1 MAKMVSLKA
10 KILLI
15 FGGLITLLMMVISL
29 SVLYQ
34 WRKLIITDQMQSVE
48 SIARSFSFSIIDALI
63 YQQNDLLN
71 SDEYLQSYLL
81 SFSRKDQNIRFIA
94 LTDAQGRL
102 MAHSELS
109 ALNNS
114 GKNLNEFS
122 KESQTLI
129 FQHPKYGWII
139 ETDFALQAAGKNWG
153 MLHMAFDATPTRQAI
168 RRLFFL
174 LFSLTA
180 FSVLI
185 ILSVMYIFSN
195 RLTSSLSRLV
205 KEMDKVDLEQE
216 ISTPLPAG
224 NDEIGFLVHHFEEM
238 KKRLL
243 ASREQLINAQKQIY
257 QAEKLA
263 SIGRLASGVAHEI
276 NNPLNGIKNCL
287 YTIRREPHNIE
298 QSESYLNLMDEGLN
312 HIETVVQKL
321 LSFSRQSTTHPQPIS
336 INKEID
342 IVLSLLEYRL
352 DQRRIEII
360 RRFKDDLPRVMAD
373 AHLIQE
379 VFMNLL
385 LNSFDAVGDEGQIT
399 IETGLKGN
407 ELYCKLSD
415 NGTGIPKDLLNNIF
429 EPFFT
434 TKEEGKGTG
443 LGLAVSL
450 GIIEAHGGK
459 IDVKSKK
466 GSTTFKIT
474 LPLHPLKRGENE
486 NSSD

>member
-1 MAKMVSLKA
+1 
-10 KILLI
+10 
-15 FGGLITLLMMVISL
+15 
-29 SVLYQ
+29 
-34 WRKLIITDQMQSVE
+34 
-48 SIARSFSFSIIDALI
+48 
-63 YQQNDLLN
+63 
-71 SDEYLQSYLL
+71 
-81 SFSRKDQNIRFIA
+81 
-94 LTDAQGRL
+94 
-102 MAHSELS
+102 
-109 ALNNS
+109 
-114 GKNLNEFS
+114 
-122 KESQTLI
+122 
-129 FQHPKYGWII
+129 
-139 ETDFALQAAGKNWG
+139 
-153 MLHMAFDATPTRQAI
+153 
-168 RRLFFL
+168 
-174 LFSLTA
+174 
-180 FSVLI
+180 
-185 ILSVMYIFSN
+185 
-195 RLTSSLSRLV
+195 
-205 KEMDKVDLEQE
+205 
-216 ISTPLPAG
+216 
-224 NDEIGFLVHHFEEM
+224 
-238 KKRLL
+238 
-243 ASREQLINAQKQIY
+243 
-257 QAEKLA
+257 
-263 SIGRLASGVAHEI
+263 
-276 NNPLNGIKNCL
+276 
-287 YTIRREPHNIE
+287 
-298 QSESYLNLMDEGLN
+298 MDEGLN